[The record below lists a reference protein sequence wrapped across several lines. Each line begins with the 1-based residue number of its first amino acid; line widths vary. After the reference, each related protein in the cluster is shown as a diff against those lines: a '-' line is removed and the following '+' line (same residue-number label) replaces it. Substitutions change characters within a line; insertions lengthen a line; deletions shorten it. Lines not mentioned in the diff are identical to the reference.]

1 MNTTNRSIVLGAV
14 ALACASPAFA
24 QAPAAGDGDYV
35 YEFAPEV
42 LEPHL
47 RDASQAKFF
56 WAADGVVSNGAT
68 AYFRFKFDLDDLENE
83 TKDISLYYHL
93 DDKGTVYLNGHPLL
107 RPGNWCYDNDCFV
120 LGENTI
126 AIALTNTTSGSA
138 AIFSVKCFDSRNA
151 NDRRVLSFIPGDA
164 TVKGTVNT
172 PPAGWE
178 QPGFDDSAWPNV
190 KVVGDAFTEPW
201 YGLGYYYVDYYTTP
215 EERERFAAG
224 DYADPS
230 LPPGLE
236 QEPDPVARIVYRGH
250 SPFVEINGRLHDP
263 VFNIC
268 QTGDYYNESA
278 IVRLARQ
285 GFDIVQ
291 LNFLAETF
299 CKSDGSYDFSKVDDM
314 VRRLLEISPDAYVVL
329 SPRFMMQFWIRTNMT
344 ERVGYETDDPD
355 PNAGDE
361 FRERVLRPSPASDL
375 FRALVVD
382 MIEKLG
388 EYVETRPWRKRLVG
402 FRLSY
407 GTYTEWC
414 YFGMYE
420 GPDNGPRMQEKFRAY
435 MKAKRN
441 VDDAA
446 IPPLEARKHEYSDS
460 TQPNKNGDLLDP
472 AEDQLV
478 LDYYDCLINTMADFL
493 LEMADA
499 AKQAFPGRLVGAYY
513 GYLYDDHPPEGATSL
528 LDKVLSSPNVDILSC
543 PAYYSKDGRRAGG
556 SYVTR
561 TIPSLFRRYGKLAL
575 LEDDS
580 RFHHIRGWLAS
591 QNDGLALCTE
601 TPLETEMCMR
611 RNWFNQYFDG
621 GGIQL
626 NDPITQS
633 GTRPHAF
640 DDPAVF
646 RAMEGSR
653 SALAKAGLP
662 PAESGNEV
670 AVVFSAREAIRRDGG
685 KASYFTWNLYQTS
698 LLYLNGSGI
707 PFDLLSLE
715 DYIDNPRD
723 YKVVLFLN
731 AFYLTPD
738 ERAALVQ
745 RTRRPG
751 VSAIWIGPAG
761 GVTDNGFDDAAM
773 SALTGVTAS
782 GVARRSNIVC
792 GDPDASRKYTTNSVY
807 YVKTLDGGARSIVVP
822 DMPAGSNG
830 TGPYVY
836 ATLLKAAGARQ
847 YVEPGSYI
855 RRHGDV
861 YMYHTGTAGTHTI
874 TLPNDVAKVRELFT
888 GEEFDSNVVTVEA
901 DGPATWLF
909 RATTGDIWTV
919 GDDVIAVLD
928 ADGTLHIDGTGPT
941 ADFADASDVPW
952 DPTQVQ
958 SVVVGD
964 GVTLGANALA
974 ALSDETT
981 VNGIPLRM
989 LRSGLGGGVPD
1000 GMVLVSRT
1008 ELDAPGIATLE
1019 VSGGTALLGIGVCT
1033 NADLWTE
1040 PRTWEPV
1047 VFRKSDL
1054 DVSEDGT
1061 RILAPVPANADRG
1074 FMILR
1079 SGSR

>member
-1 MNTTNRSIVLGAV
+1 MKRAIAVSTIALVLSV
-14 ALACASPAFA
+14 F
-24 QAPAAGDGDYV
+24 GDDPYV

-47 RDASQAKFF
+47 RDASQSKLF
-56 WAADGVVSNGAT
+56 WAADGVVSNGAV
-68 AYFRFKFDLDDLENE
+68 AYFRYKFELPSVPVDA
-83 TKDISLYYHL
+83 SLYYYF

-107 RPGNWCYDNDCFV
+107 RPGSYAYQFLV
-120 LGENTI
+120 AGTNTI
-126 AIALTNTTSGSA
+126 AIAMTNTVSSTA
-138 AIFSVKCFDSRNA
+138 ALFTLKCFDSRDESTRQA
-151 NDRRVLSFIPGDA
+151 IAYVHSDA
-164 TVKGTVNT
+164 SGKGTVDT
-172 PPAGWE
+172 PASGWE
-178 QPGFDDSAWPNV
+178 QPGFNDSAWPGV
-190 KVVGDAFTEPW
+190 KILGDAFTDPW
-201 YGLGYYYVDYYTTP
+201 YGHFDINYHTTP

-236 QEPDPVARIVYRGH
+236 QEPDPVARIVYRGN
-250 SPFVEINGRLHDP
+250 SPFVELNGQLHAPD
-263 VFNIC
+263 FNIC
-268 QTGDYYNESA
+268 QTGDPYNESA
-278 IVRLARQ
+278 IVRLARE

-291 LNFLAETF
+291 LNFLAENF
-299 CKSDGSYDFSKVDDM
+299 CRSDGSYDFSSVDKM
-314 VRRLLEISPDAYVVL
+314 VRRLLEINPDAYVAI
-329 SPRFMMQFWIRTNMT
+329 SPRFMMQFWIQTNMT
-344 ERVGYETDDPD
+344 ERVGYETGDPD
-355 PNAGDE
+355 VNAGDE
-361 FRERVLRPSPASDL
+361 FRMRVLRPSPASDS

-382 MIEKLG
+382 MIKKLG
-388 EYVETRPWRKRLVG
+388 EYVETKPWRKRLVC

-441 VDDAA
+441 VDNAE
-446 IPPLEARKHEYSDS
+446 IPPLASRKHEFGGSAD
-460 TQPNKNGDLLDP
+460 PNKNGDLLDP

-601 TPLETEMCMR
+601 TALETEMCMR
-611 RNWFNQYFDG
+611 RNMLNPFFDG

-633 GTRPHAF
+633 GSRPHAF

-646 RAMEGSR
+646 RAITDTR
-653 SALAKAGLP
+653 AALAKAGV
-662 PAESGNEV
+662 AASESGNEV
-670 AVVFSAREAIRRDGG
+670 AVVFSTREAIRRDGG
-685 KASYFTWNLYQTS
+685 KCSYFTWNLYQTS
-698 LLYLNGSGI
+698 LLYLNRSGI

-723 YKVVLFLN
+723 YKVVMFLN

-751 VSAIWIGPAG
+751 MTAIWIGPAG

-773 SALTGVTAS
+773 SALTGVTAT
-782 GVARRSNIVC
+782 GVARRSKIVC
-792 GDPDASRKYTTNSVY
+792 RDSDATEYNFLLGSSRY
-807 YVKTLDGGARSIVVP
+807 YYYAKTLADGARGIIVP
-822 DMPAGSNG
+822 EMPAGSNG
-830 TGPYVY
+830 TDGRLY
-836 ATLLKAAGARQ
+836 AAILKEAGAHQ
-847 YVEPGSYI
+847 YVAPGSYI

-861 YMYHTGTAGTHTI
+861 FMFHTGTNAIHTTI
-874 TLPNDVAKVRELFT
+874 TLPDNVVKVRELFT
-888 GEEFDSNVVTVEA
+888 GTEYNSNVIPIES
-901 DGPATWLF
+901 DGPNTWLF
-909 RATTGDIWTV
+909 RATSAGMWTV
-919 GDDVIAVLD
+919 GESVIAVLNTN
-928 ADGTLHIDGTGPT
+928 GVLSIDGTGST
-941 ADFADASDVPW
+941 YDFANASDVPW
-952 DPTQVQ
+952 DPTLVR

-974 ALSDETT
+974 ALSDTT
-981 VNGIPLRM
+981 TLGDVPLKKFRA
-989 LRSGLGGGVPD
+989 GLGSSEGSVPA
-1000 GMVLVSRT
+1000 GMLLVSRT
-1008 ELDAPGIATLE
+1008 EVEAAGAEAIE
-1019 VSGGTALLGIGVCT
+1019 VANGTALLGISVCT
-1033 NADLWTE
+1033 NSDLTASTA
-1040 PRTWEPV
+1040 TWAPV
-1047 VFRKSDL
+1047 SFRKSDL
-1054 DVSEDGT
+1054 EVSADGT
-1061 RILAPVPANADRG
+1061 KILAPIPANADKG

-1079 SGSR
+1079 SGN

>member
-1 MNTTNRSIVLGAV
+1 MKSAIAV
-14 ALACASPAFA
+14 CLAALALSAF
-24 QAPAAGDGDYV
+24 GDEPYV
-35 YEFAPEV
+35 YEFAPEA

-47 RDASQAKFF
+47 RDASQSKFF

-68 AYFRFKFDLDDLENE
+68 AYFRFKFNLDDLSNA

-93 DDKGTVYLNGHPLL
+93 DDKGVVYLNGRALL
-107 RPGNWCYDNDCFV
+107 RPGNWCYDNNCFV

-126 AIALTNTTSGSA
+126 AIALTNTTSSSA
-138 AIFSVKCFDSRNA
+138 AIFTLKCFDSKNTNTRQ
-151 NDRRVLSFIPGDA
+151 VLKYIHSDA

-172 PPAGWE
+172 PPSGWE
-178 QPGFDDSAWPNV
+178 HPDFDDSAWPNV
-190 KVVGDAFTEPW
+190 RIIGDAFTDPW
-201 YGLGYYYVDYYTTP
+201 YSISYFNIDYYTTP
-215 EERERFAAG
+215 EERERFANG

-236 QEPDPVARIVYRGH
+236 QEPDPVARIVYRGR
-250 SPFVEINGRLHDP
+250 SPYVEINGKLHDP
-263 VFNIC
+263 IFNIC
-268 QTGDYYNESA
+268 QAGDSYNESA
-278 IVRLARQ
+278 IVRLSKV

-291 LNFLAETF
+291 VNFFAENF
-299 CKSDGSYDFSKVDDM
+299 CRSDGSYNFSSISNM
-314 VRRLLEISPDAYVVL
+314 VRRVLEINPSAYVVI
-329 SPRFMMQFWIRTNMT
+329 SPRFTMQGWVQTNMT
-344 ERVGYETDDPD
+344 ERVGYEAGDPD
-355 PNAGDE
+355 PYASDE
-361 FRERVLRPSPASDL
+361 FRERPLRPSPASEL
-375 FRALVVD
+375 FRAKVVD
-382 MIEKLG
+382 MIKKLG
-388 EYVETRPWRKRLVG
+388 EYVETQPWRKRLVC

-414 YFGMYE
+414 YFGMYD
-420 GPDNGPRMQEKFRAY
+420 GPDNGLRMQEKFQAY

-441 VDDAA
+441 VDGAT
-446 IPPLEARKHEYSDS
+446 IPPQSARKHEYSDS
-460 TQPNKNGDLLDP
+460 SQPNKNGDLLDP

-493 LEMADA
+493 LVMADA

-601 TPLETEMCMR
+601 TPRETEMCMR
-611 RNWFNQYFDG
+611 RNWFNQFFDG

-633 GTRPHAF
+633 GKRPHAF

-646 RAMEGSR
+646 RAIEDSKA
-653 SALAKAGLP
+653 ALAMAG
-662 PAESGNEV
+662 ASADASGNEV

-685 KASYFTWNLYQTS
+685 KCSYFTWNLYQTS
-698 LLYLNGSGI
+698 LLYLNASGI

-723 YKVVLFLN
+723 YKVVMFLN

-751 VSAIWIGPAG
+751 MSAIWIGPAG

-792 GDPDASRKYTTNSVY
+792 SDPDASRKYTTNSVY
-807 YVKTLDGGARSIVVP
+807 YVKTLADGARSIIVP

-830 TGPYVY
+830 SGPYVY
-836 ATLLKAAGARQ
+836 ATLLKAGGARQ
-847 YVEPGSYI
+847 YVEPGNYI
-855 RRHGDV
+855 RRHGDI
-861 YMYHTGTAGTHTI
+861 YMYHTGTNAMHTTI
-874 TLPNDVAKVRELFT
+874 TLPEDVVKVRELFT
-888 GEEFDSNVVTVEA
+888 GAEYNSNVIPVDS
-901 DGPATWLF
+901 DGPNTWLF
-909 RATTGDIWTV
+909 RAATV
-919 GDDVIAVLD
+919 GIWPVGDSVVAALN
-928 ADGTLHIDGTGPT
+928 ADGTLSIDGTGAM
-941 ADFADASDVPW
+941 ADYASAADLPW
-952 DPTQVQ
+952 DPSAVKSVTIGEG
-958 SVVVGD
+958 VVVGE
-964 GVTLGANALA
+964 NALA
-974 ALSDETT
+974 GLPETAT
-981 VNGIPLRM
+981 VNGMNVGQYRKLFG
-989 LRSGLGGGVPD
+989 GLGMSAVPE
-1000 GMVLVSRT
+1000 GSVVVSRT
-1008 ELDAPGIATLE
+1008 ELQAAGAETLE
-1019 VSGGTALLGIGVCT
+1019 VANGTALLGISVCT
-1033 NADLWTE
+1033 NADLAASTA
-1040 PRTWEPV
+1040 TWAPV
-1047 VFRKSDL
+1047 SFRKSDL
-1054 DVSEDGT
+1054 EVSADGT
-1061 RILAPVPANADRG
+1061 RILAPIPAGSESG
-1074 FMILR
+1074 FMVLR
-1079 SGSR
+1079 SGE

>member
-1 MNTTNRSIVLGAV
+1 MKTTTRSTARFAI
-14 ALACASPAFA
+14 ALLAALSARGSA
-24 QAPAAGDGDYV
+24 QDYV

-42 LEPHL
+42 VGIPAGE
-47 RDASQAKFF
+47 ASASKFV
-56 WAADGVVSNGAT
+56 WAADGDPTDGGVSYYRHTFTLDAKPSK
-68 AYFRFKFDLDDLENE
+68 AMLSRCLDDSGE
-83 TKDISLYYHL
+83 
-93 DDKGTVYLNGHPLL
+93 VFVNGHALAGRRTATSYL
-107 RPGNWCYDNDCFV
+107 V
-120 LGENTI
+120 AGENTI
-126 AIALTNTTSGSA
+126 AVSLTNATSVSA
-138 AIFSVKCFDSRNA
+138 ALYLLECTYAS
-151 NDRRVLSFIPGDA
+151 GA
-164 TVKGTVNT
+164 TSYVHSCTSAVGTVHA
-172 PPAGWE
+172 PAAGWE
-178 QPGFDDSAWPNV
+178 QPGFDDSAWPHV
-190 KVVGDAFTEPW
+190 VVVGDALTEPW
-201 YGLGYYYVDYYTTP
+201 ATRYAGDSRIGLCLTP
-215 EERERFAAG
+215 EDKARIEAAKR
-224 DYADPS
+224 PS
-230 LPPGLE
+230 QAFEEAWAGLE

-268 QTGDYYNESA
+268 QVGDPYNESA
-278 IVRLARQ
+278 IVRLSKV

-291 LNFLAETF
+291 INFFAENF
-299 CKSDGSYDFSKVDDM
+299 CRSDGSYNFSSVSNS
-314 VRRLLEISPDAYVVL
+314 VRRLLEINPDAYVVI
-329 SPRFMMQFWIRTNMT
+329 SPRFTMQGWVQTNMT
-344 ERVGYETDDPD
+344 ERVGYEAGDPD
-355 PNAGDE
+355 PYASDE
-361 FRERVLRPSPASDL
+361 FRERPLRPSPASDL
-375 FRALVVD
+375 FRAKVVD
-382 MIEKLG
+382 LIEKLG
-388 EYVETRPWRKRLVG
+388 EYVATQPWRKRLVC

-420 GPDNGPRMQEKFRAY
+420 GPDNGPRMQERFRAY

-446 IPPLEARKHEYSDS
+446 IPPLAARKHEYSDS

-478 LDYYDCLINTMADFL
+478 LDYYDCLINTMAAFL

-646 RAMEGSR
+646 RAMEDSR

-662 PAESGNEV
+662 PVESGNEV

-751 VSAIWIGPAG
+751 MSAIWIGPAG

-792 GDPDASRKYTTNSVY
+792 GDAAASREYTRHGVY
-807 YVKTLDGGARSIVVP
+807 HVKTLASGARSVIVP
-822 DMPAGSNG
+822 EMPAGSDG
-830 TGPYVY
+830 SGPNEY
-836 ATLLKAAGARQ
+836 AILLEAAGARR
-847 YVEPGSYI
+847 YVAPGSYI

-861 YMYHTGTAGTHTI
+861 YMFHTGTAGTHTI
-874 TLPNDVAKVRELFT
+874 TLPDDVAKVRELFT
-888 GEEFDSNVVTVEA
+888 GEEFDSNVVTVET

-909 RATTGDIWTV
+909 RATSGDIWTV

-941 ADFADASDVPW
+941 ADFAKGSDVPW
-952 DPTQVQ
+952 DPAEVSAVT
-958 SVVVGD
+958 VGD

-974 ALSDETT
+974 ALSDEAT
-981 VNGIPLRM
+981 VNGIPLRL
-989 LRSGLGGGVPD
+989 LRSGLGGTVPD
-1000 GMVLVSRT
+1000 GMVLVSQT
-1008 ELDAPGIATLE
+1008 ELEAAQVATLDI
-1019 VSGGTALLGIGVCT
+1019 SNGTALLGISVRT
-1033 NADLWTE
+1033 NAGLAASTESWGPVEFSQADLG
-1040 PRTWEPV
+1040 
-1047 VFRKSDL
+1047 
-1054 DVSEDGT
+1054 VSADGT
-1061 RILAPVPANADRG
+1061 KILVPVPANADRG
-1074 FMILR
+1074 FMVLR
-1079 SGSR
+1079 SGAAE

>member
-1 MNTTNRSIVLGAV
+1 MKRAIVVCAA
-14 ALACASPAFA
+14 ALILSVF
-24 QAPAAGDGDYV
+24 GDDPYV

-68 AYFRFKFDLDDLENE
+68 AYFRFKFDLDDLSNA

-93 DDKGTVYLNGHPLL
+93 DDRGTVYLNGHPLKQ
-107 RPGNWCYDNDCFV
+107 PGNWCYNNNCFV

-138 AIFSVKCFDSRNA
+138 AIFSVKCFDSKDSNT
-151 NDRRVLSFIPGDA
+151 RRVLSFIPSDA

-172 PPAGWE
+172 PPSGWE
-178 QPGFDDSAWPNV
+178 LPGFDDSAWPKV
-190 KVVGDAFTEPW
+190 KVIGDAFTDPW
-201 YGLGYYYVDYYTTP
+201 YSISYFNIDYYTTP
-215 EERERFAAG
+215 EERERFANG

-236 QEPDPVARIVYRGH
+236 QEPDPVARIVYRGN
-250 SPFVEINGRLHDP
+250 SPFVELNGNLHAPD
-263 VFNIC
+263 FNIC
-268 QTGDYYNESA
+268 QVGDYYNESA
-278 IVRLARQ
+278 IVRLARE

-291 LNFLAETF
+291 LNFLAESF
-299 CKSDGSYDFSKVDDM
+299 CKSDGSYDFSKIDDM
-314 VRRLLEISPDAYVVL
+314 VRRVLEINPDAYVAI
-329 SPRFMMQFWIRTNMT
+329 SPRFMMQFWIQTNMT
-344 ERVGYETDDPD
+344 ERVGYETGEPD
-355 PNAGDE
+355 VNAGDE
-361 FRERVLRPSPASDL
+361 FRMRVLRPSPASDS

-382 MIEKLG
+382 MIKKLG
-388 EYVETRPWRKRLVG
+388 EYVETKPWRKRLVC

-441 VDDAA
+441 VDNAA
-446 IPPLEARKHEYSDS
+446 IPPLAARKHEFGGSSD
-460 TQPNKNGDLLDP
+460 PNKNGDLLDP

-601 TPLETEMCMR
+601 TSHETEMCMR
-611 RNWFNQYFDG
+611 RNMLNPFFDG

-633 GTRPHAF
+633 GSRPHAF

-646 RAMEGSR
+646 RAITDTR
-653 SALAKAGLP
+653 AALAKAGV
-662 PAESGNEV
+662 AASESGNEV
-670 AVVFSAREAIRRDGG
+670 AVVFSTREAIRRDGG
-685 KASYFTWNLYQTS
+685 KCSYFTWNLYQTS
-698 LLYLNGSGI
+698 LLYLNRSGI

-723 YKVVLFLN
+723 YKVVMFLN

-751 VSAIWIGPAG
+751 MTAIWIGPAG

-773 SALTGVTAS
+773 SALTGVTAT
-782 GVARRSNIVC
+782 GVARRSKIVC
-792 GDPDASRKYTTNSVY
+792 RDSDATEYNFLLGSSRY
-807 YVKTLDGGARSIVVP
+807 YYYAKTLADGARGIIVP
-822 DMPAGSNG
+822 EMPAGSNG
-830 TGPYVY
+830 TDGRLY
-836 ATLLKAAGARQ
+836 AAILKEAGAHQ
-847 YVEPGSYI
+847 YVAPGSYI

-861 YMYHTGTAGTHTI
+861 FMFHTGTNAIHTTI
-874 TLPNDVAKVRELFT
+874 TLPDNVVKVRELFT
-888 GEEFDSNVVTVEA
+888 GTEYNSNVIPIES
-901 DGPATWLF
+901 DGPNTWLF
-909 RATTGDIWTV
+909 RAASAGLWTIGDS
-919 GDDVIAVLD
+919 VIAVLNTN
-928 ADGTLHIDGTGPT
+928 GVLSIDGTGST
-941 ADFADASDVPW
+941 YDFANASDVPW
-952 DPTQVQ
+952 DPTLVR

-974 ALSDETT
+974 ALSDTT
-981 VNGIPLRM
+981 TLGDVPLKKFRA
-989 LRSGLGGGVPD
+989 GLGSSEGSVPA
-1000 GMVLVSRT
+1000 GMLLVSRT
-1008 ELDAPGIATLE
+1008 EVEAAGAEAIE
-1019 VSGGTALLGIGVCT
+1019 VANGTALLGISVCT
-1033 NADLWTE
+1033 NSDLTASTA
-1040 PRTWEPV
+1040 TWAPV
-1047 VFRKSDL
+1047 SFRKSDL
-1054 DVSEDGT
+1054 EVSVDGT
-1061 RILAPVPANADRG
+1061 KILAPIPANADKG

-1079 SGSR
+1079 SGN

>member
-1 MNTTNRSIVLGAV
+1 MKRAIAVCLAALVL
-14 ALACASPAFA
+14 SAF
-24 QAPAAGDGDYV
+24 GDDPYV
-35 YEFAPEV
+35 YEFAPEA

-47 RDASQAKFF
+47 RDASQSKFF

-68 AYFRFKFDLDDLENE
+68 AYFRFKFNLDDLSNA

-93 DDKGTVYLNGHPLL
+93 DDKGVVYLNGRALL
-107 RPGNWCYDNDCFV
+107 RPGNWCYDNNCFV

-126 AIALTNTTSGSA
+126 AIALTNTTSSSA
-138 AIFSVKCFDSRNA
+138 AIFTLKCFDSKNTNTRQ
-151 NDRRVLSFIPGDA
+151 VLKYIHSDA

-172 PPAGWE
+172 PPSGWE
-178 QPGFDDSAWPNV
+178 HPDFDDSAWPNV
-190 KVVGDAFTEPW
+190 RIIGDAFTDPW
-201 YGLGYYYVDYYTTP
+201 YSISYFNIDYYTTP
-215 EERERFAAG
+215 EERERFANG

-250 SPFVEINGRLHDP
+250 SPYVEINGKLHDP
-263 VFNIC
+263 IFNIC

-278 IVRLARQ
+278 IVRLARE

-291 LNFLAETF
+291 LNFIAESF

-314 VRRLLEISPDAYVVL
+314 VRRLLEINPDAYVAI
-329 SPRFMMQFWIRTNMT
+329 SPRFMMQFWIQTNMT
-344 ERVGYETDDPD
+344 ERVGYETGDPD
-355 PNAGDE
+355 VNAGDE

-375 FRALVVD
+375 FRAKVID
-382 MIEKLG
+382 MIKKLG
-388 EYVETRPWRKRLVG
+388 EYVESQPWRKRLVC

-446 IPPLEARKHEYSDS
+446 IPPLALRKHEFGGSAD
-460 TQPNKNGDLLDP
+460 PNKNGDLLDP

-601 TPLETEMCMR
+601 TPRETEMCMR
-611 RNWFNQYFDG
+611 RNWFNQFFDG

-633 GTRPHAF
+633 GKRPHAF

-646 RAMEGSR
+646 RAIEDSKA
-653 SALAKAGLP
+653 ALAMAG
-662 PAESGNEV
+662 ASADASGNEV

-685 KASYFTWNLYQTS
+685 KCSYFTWNLYQTS
-698 LLYLNGSGI
+698 LLYLNASGI

-723 YKVVLFLN
+723 YKVVMFLN

-751 VSAIWIGPAG
+751 MSAIWIGPAG

-792 GDPDASRKYTTNSVY
+792 SDPDASRKYTTNSVY
-807 YVKTLDGGARSIVVP
+807 YVKTLADGARSIIVP

-830 TGPYVY
+830 SGPYVY
-836 ATLLKAAGARQ
+836 AALLKAGGARQ
-847 YVEPGSYI
+847 YVEPGNYI
-855 RRHGDV
+855 RRHGDI
-861 YMYHTGTAGTHTI
+861 YMYHTGTNAMHTTI
-874 TLPNDVAKVRELFT
+874 TLPEDVVKVRELFT
-888 GEEFDSNVVTVEA
+888 GAEYNSNVIPIES
-901 DGPATWLF
+901 DGPNTWLF
-909 RATTGDIWTV
+909 RAATAGIWPV
-919 GDDVIAVLD
+919 GDSVVAALN
-928 ADGTLHIDGTGPT
+928 ADGTLSIDGTGAM
-941 ADFADASDVPW
+941 ADYASAADLPW
-952 DPTQVQ
+952 DPSAVKSVTIGEG
-958 SVVVGD
+958 VVVGK
-964 GVTLGANALA
+964 NALA
-974 ALSDETT
+974 GLPDTAT
-981 VNGIPLRM
+981 VNGMNVGQYRKLFG
-989 LRSGLGGGVPD
+989 GLGMSGVPE
-1000 GMVLVSRT
+1000 GSVVVSRT
-1008 ELDAPGIATLE
+1008 ELEAAQAATLE
-1019 VSGGTALLGIGVCT
+1019 IADGTALLGISVCT
-1033 NADLWTE
+1033 NGDISAATA
-1040 PRTWEPV
+1040 TWAPV
-1047 VFRKSDL
+1047 SFRKSDL
-1054 DVSEDGT
+1054 EVSADGT
-1061 RILAPVPANADRG
+1061 KILAPIPANADKG

-1079 SGSR
+1079 SGN

>member
-1 MNTTNRSIVLGAV
+1 MKRAIAVCLAALVL
-14 ALACASPAFA
+14 SAF
-24 QAPAAGDGDYV
+24 GDDPYV

-56 WAADGVVSNGAT
+56 WAADGVVSNDAT
-68 AYFRFKFDLDDLENE
+68 AYFRFKFNLDDLSNT

-93 DDKGTVYLNGHPLL
+93 DDKGTVYLNGHPLKQ
-107 RPGNWCYDNDCFV
+107 PGNWCYNNNCFV

-126 AIALTNTTSGSA
+126 AIALTNTTSSSA
-138 AIFSVKCFDSRNA
+138 AIFSVKCFDSKDSNTRQ
-151 NDRRVLSFIPGDA
+151 VLSFIPSDA

-172 PPAGWE
+172 PAAGWE
-178 QPGFDDSAWPNV
+178 QPGFDDSAWPMV
-190 KVVGDAFTEPW
+190 KVVGDAFTDPW
-201 YGLGYYYVDYYTTP
+201 YSISYFHIDYYTTP
-215 EERERFAAG
+215 EERERFANG

-236 QEPDPVARIVYRGH
+236 QEPDPVTRIVYRGH
-250 SPFVEINGRLHDP
+250 SPYVEINGKLHDP
-263 VFNIC
+263 IFNIC

-278 IVRLARQ
+278 IVRLARE

-291 LNFLAETF
+291 LNFLAEAF
-299 CKSDGSYDFSKVDDM
+299 CKSDGSYDFSQVDDM
-314 VRRLLEISPDAYVVL
+314 VRRLLEINPDAYVVI
-329 SPRFMMQFWIRTNMT
+329 SPRFMMQFWIQTNMT
-344 ERVGYETDDPD
+344 ERVGYETGDPN

-361 FRERVLRPSPASDL
+361 FRERVLRPSPASDA

-382 MIEKLG
+382 MIKKLG
-388 EYVETRPWRKRLVG
+388 EYVETKPWRKRLVC

-446 IPPLEARKHEYSDS
+446 IPPQSARKHEYSDS
-460 TQPNKNGDLLDP
+460 SQPNKNGDLLDP
-472 AEDQLV
+472 AVDRDV

-601 TPLETEMCMR
+601 TPRETEMCMR
-611 RNWFNQYFDG
+611 RNWFNQFFDG

-646 RAMEGSR
+646 RAIEDSKA
-653 SALAKAGLP
+653 ALAMAG
-662 PAESGNEV
+662 ASADASGNEV

-685 KASYFTWNLYQTS
+685 KCSYFTWNLYQTS
-698 LLYLNGSGI
+698 LLYLNASGI

-723 YKVVLFLN
+723 YKVVMFLN

-738 ERAALVQ
+738 ERTALVQ

-751 VSAIWIGPAG
+751 MTAIWVGPAG
-761 GVTDNGFDDAAM
+761 GVTDYGFDDAAM
-773 SALTGVTAS
+773 SALTGVAAT
-782 GVARRSNIVC
+782 GVARRSNIDCV
-792 GDPDASRKYTTNSVY
+792 DADASRKYTTNSVY
-807 YVKTLDGGARSIVVP
+807 YVKTLADGVRSIIVP

-836 ATLLKAAGARQ
+836 AALLKAGGARQ
-847 YVEPGSYI
+847 YVEPGNYI
-855 RRHGDV
+855 RRHGDI
-861 YMYHTGTAGTHTI
+861 YMYHTGTNAMHTTI
-874 TLPNDVAKVRELFT
+874 TLPEDVVKVRELFT
-888 GEEFDSNVVTVEA
+888 GAEYNSNVIPIDS
-901 DGPATWLF
+901 DGPNTWLF
-909 RATTGDIWTV
+909 RAATAGIWPV
-919 GDDVIAVLD
+919 GDSVVAALN
-928 ADGTLHIDGTGPT
+928 ADGTLSIDGTGAM
-941 ADFADASDVPW
+941 ADYASAADLPW
-952 DPTQVQ
+952 DPSTVK
-958 SVVVGD
+958 SVTIGEGVVVGE
-964 GVTLGANALA
+964 NALA
-974 ALSDETT
+974 GLPDSAT
-981 VNGIPLRM
+981 VNGMTVGQYRKLFG
-989 LRSGLGGGVPD
+989 GLGMSGVPE
-1000 GMVLVSRT
+1000 GSVVVSRT
-1008 ELDAPGIATLE
+1008 ELEAAHAATLE
-1019 VSGGTALLGIGVCT
+1019 IADGTAQLGISVCT
-1033 NADLWTE
+1033 NSDLTA
-1040 PRTWEPV
+1040 PTATWAPV
-1047 VFRKSDL
+1047 SFRKSDL
-1054 DVSEDGT
+1054 EVSADGT
-1061 RILAPVPANADRG
+1061 KILAPIPANADKG

-1079 SGSR
+1079 SGD